1 METMELQLLG
11 SLYKLQY
18 GNKEGFKDLEI
29 IARRVKASCNSIRAK
44 IEVLEKEINKQ
55 KKSELELKA
64 LNSKFSNSRIEQ
76 FEINP

>member
-29 IARRVKASCNSIRAK
+29 IAERVKASCNSRRAK
-44 IEVLEKEINKQ
+44 LEVLEKEINKQ
-55 KKSELELKA
+55 KKSELE
-64 LNSKFSNSRIEQ
+64 
-76 FEINP
+76 